1 MLRKNVSISDAHL
14 KLLEPLLKKH
24 QGNLSAAMRDIIDF
38 TGFVTENM
46 GSLETAKDLL
56 KEKNHFSE
64 QIRNRIFGVTIP
76 LTMFKW
82 MLSKRKSPL
91 PPLSE
96 ANQLFSTHSDINVY
110 DINSLNKIINEELSI
125 LNWPVTVSINSIESQ
140 LSLQITGMD
149 SEINSFN
156 AALIVMFLAN
166 NKIPQKINRM
176 TIYPSS
182 IYIQLSA
189 AASHEEAMQSIYSHF
204 CENAE
209 DKIPEE
215 KMPENKLPMQN
226 DMIFIKAQ

>member
-82 MLSKRKSPL
+82 MLSNRKSIL

-96 ANQLFSTHSDINVY
+96 ASQLFSTHCDVNIY

-125 LNWPVTVSINSIESQ
+125 LNWPVTVSINSGEGQI
-140 LSLQITGMD
+140 SLQITGMD
-149 SEINSFN
+149 PEINHFN
-156 AALIVMFLAN
+156 AMLISLFLAN
-166 NKIPQKINRM
+166 NRTPQKISRLM
-176 TIYPSS
+176 VYPSS
-182 IYIQLSA
+182 ISVQLSA
-189 AASHEEAMQSIYSHF
+189 ASSFEEAMQSIYTHF
-204 CENAE
+204 SDSSEN
-209 DKIPEE
+209 KIPV
-215 KMPENKLPMQN
+215 QN
-226 DMIFIKAQ
+226 DLILVKAQ

>member
-76 LTMFKW
+76 LTMLKW
-82 MLSKRKSPL
+82 MLCNRKNVL

-96 ANQLFSTHSDINVY
+96 ANQLFAMHSDVNIY
-110 DINSLNKIINEELSI
+110 DINSLNKIINEELST
-125 LNWPVTVSINSIESQ
+125 LNWPVTVSINSGEGQI
-140 LSLQITGMD
+140 SLQITGMD
-149 SEINSFN
+149 PDINTFN
-156 AALIVMFLAN
+156 AMLISMFLAN
-166 NKIPQKINRM
+166 NRTPQKITRRM
-176 TIYPSS
+176 VYPSS
-182 IYIQLSA
+182 ISLQLSA
-189 AASHEEAMQSIYSHF
+189 AGSFEEAMQSIYTHF
-204 CENAE
+204 CDNIEN
-209 DKIPEE
+209 KIPV
-215 KMPENKLPMQN
+215 QN
-226 DMIFIKAQ
+226 DLILVKAQ

>member
-82 MLSKRKSPL
+82 MLCNRKSML

-96 ANQLFSTHSDINVY
+96 ASQLFATHCDVNIY
-110 DINSLNKIINEELSI
+110 DINSLNKIISEELSI
-125 LNWPVTVSINSIESQ
+125 LNWPVTVSINSGEGQI
-140 LSLQITGMD
+140 SLQITGMD
-149 SEINSFN
+149 PEINNFN
-156 AALIVMFLAN
+156 AMLISLFLAN
-166 NKIPQKINRM
+166 NRTPQKISKLM
-176 TIYPSS
+176 VYPSS
-182 IYIQLSA
+182 ISVQLSS
-189 AASHEEAMQSIYSHF
+189 ASSFEEAMQSIYTHF
-204 CENAE
+204 CDSAEN
-209 DKIPEE
+209 KIPV
-215 KMPENKLPMQN
+215 QN
-226 DMIFIKAQ
+226 DLILVKAQ